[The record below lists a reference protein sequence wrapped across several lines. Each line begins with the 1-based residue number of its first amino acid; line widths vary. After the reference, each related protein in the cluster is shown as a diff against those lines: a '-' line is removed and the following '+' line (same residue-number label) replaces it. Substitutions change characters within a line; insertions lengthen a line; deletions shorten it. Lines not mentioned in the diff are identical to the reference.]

1 MCVQMCVCGACVC
14 GVLALKA
21 CAGHVRNF
29 VVYSQLCLAALATSL
44 NGQCPAAAF
53 VACFQLD
60 EPQTKEDNNS
70 KNNNSN
76 RKKLHKIPLIVCNIL
91 KLLAKGS

>member
-1 MCVQMCVCGACVC
+1 MCVQMSMCVCMC

-21 CAGHVRNF
+21 CAGHVRNV

-44 NGQCPAAAF
+44 NGHCPAAAF

-60 EPQTKEDNNS
+60 EPQTKEDNN
-70 KNNNSN
+70 NSN
-76 RKKLHKIPLIVCNIL
+76 RKKLHKIPLIVSNIL
-91 KLLAKGS
+91 KLLAKGC

>member
-1 MCVQMCVCGACVC
+1 MCVHVC

-21 CAGHVRNF
+21 CAGHVRNV

-44 NGQCPAAAF
+44 NGHCPAAAF

-70 KNNNSN
+70 NNNSN

-91 KLLAKGS
+91 KLLAKGC